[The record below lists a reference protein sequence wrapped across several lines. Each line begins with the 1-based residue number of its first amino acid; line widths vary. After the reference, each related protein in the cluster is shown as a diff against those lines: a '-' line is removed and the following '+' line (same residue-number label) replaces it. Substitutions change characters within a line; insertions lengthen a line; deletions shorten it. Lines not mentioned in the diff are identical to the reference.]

1 MTLRTI
7 SLQDFRAYSQ
17 KKIDF
22 EKNITVLVGPNA
34 IGKTTII
41 EAIHLLATGDSFRAF
56 KTDEMIKFGSEFA
69 RVTGKTDSDT
79 IEILLT
85 NGLVQGKRVAP
96 RIFSLNSVKKQKR
109 SVVGAIQSV
118 VFRPED
124 MRLIE
129 GSPPRRRAFLD
140 SPLKLLFPEYDRSLS
155 TFDKALRRRNKL
167 LQEVREGGMSKTTL
181 HYWDQTLLKHGTL
194 IQKYRQRLVEFFT
207 QVDFPVSFRGHY
219 LPSILSESR
228 QEQYRAKEIA
238 AGRSLIGPQKDDVSV
253 ELVIGG
259 EFRDVGVFGSRGQQR
274 LAVLWL
280 KMCELAFLAKQSDQT
295 PLLLLD
301 DILSELDR
309 EKREMVLSLTD
320 TYQTILTTA
329 TKSIVDEVQSSVTAR
344 DATIILL

>member
-1 MTLRTI
+1 MTLRAVA
-7 SLQDFRAYSQ
+7 LQDFRAYSQ

-34 IGKTTII
+34 VGKTTII
-41 EAIHLLATGDSFRAF
+41 EAIHLLSTGDSFRAS
-56 KTDEMIKFGSEFA
+56 KTDEMIKFGSELA
-69 RVTGKTDSDT
+69 RITGKTDEDSIDV
-79 IEILLT
+79 LLT
-85 NGLVQGKRVAP
+85 NGLVQGKRAAP
-96 RIFSLNSVKKQKR
+96 RIFSLNGVRKQKR
-109 SVVGAIQSV
+109 SVTGSFQSV

-140 SPLKLLFPEYDRSLS
+140 APLKLLFPDYDRSLS
-155 TFDKALRRRNKL
+155 TYEKALRRRNKL
-167 LQEVREGGMSKTTL
+167 LQQVREGEMSKTTL
-181 HYWDQTLLKHGTL
+181 HYWNQTLLKHGTL
-194 IQKYRQRLVEFFT
+194 IQKYRQRLVEYFT

-219 LPSILSESR
+219 LPSVISEER
-228 QEQYRAKEIA
+228 QEKYASKEIA

-259 EFRDVGVFGSRGQQR
+259 EFRDIGTYGSRGQQR

-280 KMCELAFLAKQSDQT
+280 KMCELAFLAEQSDQS

-320 TYQTILTTA
+320 TYQTVLTTA
-329 TKSIVDEVQSSVTAR
+329 TKSIVDEVQSSVTAQ
-344 DATIILL
+344 DAEIILL